1 MLFGHLAVSALE
13 YRYAKA
19 KFVPVMAAAIVPDAV
34 DKVSHYVFGQNA
46 TGRMWGH
53 TLLAAVLSSAVV
65 LILFD
70 RQSAASWALGYL
82 SHLICDISGVVP
94 WLAPFVTY
102 QFPPAE
108 DFLTTLWAA
117 FTRPLLIVEVLLS
130 IWAVLATRHELKAVV
145 SRMRHWFIV
154 TDSSVPGGG
163 TTEVVT
169 ANPDHH

>member
-13 YRYAKA
+13 YRYVKA
-19 KFVPVMAAAIVPDAV
+19 EFVPVMAAAVVPDAV

-53 TLLAAVLSSAVV
+53 TLLAAVLSSVVV
-65 LILFD
+65 LVLFG

-82 SHLICDISGVVP
+82 SHLICDMAGVVP

-108 DFLTTLWAA
+108 DFLYTLWTAL
-117 FTRPLLIVEVLLS
+117 TRPLIIVEMLLS
-130 IWAVLATRHELKAVV
+130 IWAVLAMRHELTAIISRVRYWFVV
-145 SRMRHWFIV
+145 S
-154 TDSSVPGGG
+154 DSSVPGGG
-163 TTEVVT
+163 TTDV
-169 ANPDHH
+169 AAPNLDQR